1 MMERRQIVAVW
12 ETGAAEVLVTL
23 VRCEG
28 SSYRRPGARLL
39 LSAGGLH
46 AGTISG
52 GCLEAEVIRKAAW
65 MVRGG
70 ATIERYSTLFD
81 DTAEIP
87 FGLGCGG
94 VVDLLL
100 EPMGVAEATALM
112 EALQRSLRGSASVVA
127 TWLPEGSSGLRRA
140 VFVGGTVVFSSEGLC
155 PAELAS
161 IDLEHASAE
170 GPDVF
175 VERISPPQR
184 LFVLGAGDDAKP
196 VVKMASMLGWSVVV
210 ADGRSQLARTERFPE
225 AERTVV
231 ANSVEGLGILSSD
244 AVILMTHSY
253 EQDRDLLRGVLPM
266 RPGYLGL
273 LGARHRSSLLI
284 SEAAAMLEWT
294 VEQACEGMFA
304 PMGLD
309 LGGDGAEV
317 IALAVI
323 AEVQAASAGRAGG
336 SRRLTAEDVTL
347 NVARGGA
354 ARYLQTLCAL

>member
-1 MMERRQIVAVW
+1 MMERRQIVSLW
-12 ETGAAEVLVTL
+12 ETGTAAVLVTL

-28 SSYRRPGARLL
+28 SSYRQPGARLL
-39 LSAGGLH
+39 LAAGGLY
-46 AGTISG
+46 AGAISG
-52 GCLEAEVIRKAAW
+52 GCLEAEVVRKAGW

-70 ATIERYSTLFD
+70 AAVERYSTQFD

-100 EPMGVAEATALM
+100 EPMAAAEAIALM
-112 EALQRSLRGSASVVA
+112 KALQRSLRGSASVVA
-127 TWLPEGSSGLRRA
+127 TWLPEGSGELRRA
-140 VFVGGTVVFSSEGLC
+140 VFVDGTVVFASEGLS
-155 PAELAS
+155 PADLAR
-161 IDLEHASAE
+161 IDLEHGTAGGSE
-170 GPDVF
+170 IF

-196 VVKMASMLGWSVVV
+196 VVKMASILGWTVVI

-231 ANSVEGLGILSSD
+231 ANSAEGLGIVSSD

-253 EQDRDLLRGVLPM
+253 EQDRDLLRDVLPM

-284 SEAAAMLEWT
+284 HEAAALLGWT
-294 VEQACEGMFA
+294 VKQACEGMFA

-323 AEVQAASAGRAGG
+323 AEVQAARAGRGG
-336 SRRLTAEDVTL
+336 ISRRLTAEDVER
-347 NVARGGA
+347 NVQRGGSS
-354 ARYLQTLCAL
+354 RYLQTQCAL